1 MNHAPAE
8 GHRRSIEYLSPSESV
23 TYGIRVV
30 FAVLFA
36 PLLYTRSLRVLP
48 NPFKTRW
55 AVLCLP
61 VALVC
66 VAGAFAWL
74 KGEDAPAVSRVDEI
88 RDRGALVMLTRSGAS
103 SYFTGAQGDTGPEY
117 ELAQQFAEHLGV
129 DIEVR
134 VADAFTDLEHL
145 LEAGEG
151 DLIAANLT
159 RTPSRELKFRFGP
172 AYADTHTQVVVRCGI
187 RKPRKLADLAGLQGA
202 VVAGTS
208 YEEQLLAASAEQ
220 PELNWSSR
228 NDAGMEDLLLAVDEG
243 RIDYTLVDERIFLV
257 NSQFYPN
264 VREAFDLGPAE
275 PLAWAF
281 ARDDDDSLVQQAELF
296 MRHARADGVLAAIDE
311 RFFRPR
317 QKLNQVGMLRFV
329 ERVRERLP
337 PWLPLFQE
345 VAEEHDL
352 DWRLLA
358 AMAYQ
363 ESHWDPAAVSPTGV
377 RGLMML
383 TLNTA
388 NQMGLS
394 NREDPLQSIR
404 GGAGYLVYLRDKL
417 PERIAEPDRTYFALA
432 AYNLGFGSLEDA
444 RVLTERLGGNPD
456 RWADVEKHLPLLAKE
471 PYHSTLRY
479 GYARGHEAQQYVR
492 NIGRFYDTLVW
503 MDTRAHPLLASR
515 MMAAP

>member
-1 MNHAPAE
+1 MSRKFSIIRHPFLTT
-8 GHRRSIEYLSPSESV
+8 RR
-23 TYGIRVV
+23 T
-30 FAVLFA
+30 
-36 PLLYTRSLRVLP
+36 RVLP
-48 NPFKTRW
+48 NPLKTRW
-55 AVLCLP
+55 AILCLP
-61 VALVC
+61 IALVC
-66 VAGAFAWL
+66 VAGALAWL
-74 KGEDAPAVSRVDEI
+74 KAGDSPLQTRVDEI
-88 RDRGALVMLTRSGAS
+88 RDRGVLVMLTRNGAS
-103 SYFTGAQGDTGPEY
+103 SYFQGAQGDTGPEF
-117 ELAQQFAEHLGV
+117 ELARHFAEYLGV

-134 VADAFTDLEHL
+134 VADAFKDLQQL
-145 LEAGEG
+145 LDDGEG

-159 RTPSRELKFRFGP
+159 RTPARELAFRFGP
-172 AYADTHTQVVVRCGI
+172 AYAETHTQVVVRRGI
-187 RKPRKLADLAGLQGA
+187 RKPRSLSDLASLKGA
-202 VVAGTS
+202 VLAGTS
-208 YEEQLLAASAEQ
+208 YEEQMLDAAAEV
-220 PELNWSSR
+220 PILNWESHA
-228 NDAGMEDLLLAVDEG
+228 DAGMEDLLLAVDEG

-257 NSQFYPN
+257 NRQFYPN

-281 ARDDDDSLVQQAELF
+281 VRDDDDSLVQQAELF
-296 MRHARADGVLAAIDE
+296 MRQADTGELLASIDE
-311 RFFRPR
+311 RFFQPR
-317 QKLNQVGMLRFV
+317 KKLGQVGMLRFV

-345 VAEEHDL
+345 VAEQHDL

-363 ESHWDPAAVSPTGV
+363 ESHWNPAAVSPTGV

-388 NQMGLS
+388 DEMGLS
-394 NREDPLQSIR
+394 DREDPLQSIR
-404 GGAGYLVYLRDKL
+404 GGAGYLVYLRDRL
-417 PERIAEPDRTYFALA
+417 PERILEPDRTSFALA

-456 RWADVEKHLPLLAKE
+456 RWADVEKHLPLLAQE
-471 PYHSTLRY
+471 PYYTTLRN

-492 NIGRFYDTLVW
+492 NIGRFYDALVW